1 MADPAA
7 NGGIAYG
14 VMSWA
19 EQRAWSV
26 DYAIEALAA
35 AGHPLA
41 PELEAALDD
50 LYPQAPPNP
59 ASEGF
64 LPVKAGEV
72 FTVGRWSIG
81 FDAATGGISTLA
93 DSVTGIKWLTPDD
106 GQGRLLGAAAYVTL
120 SAEDYA
126 VYTGPH
132 PDGYYPMPG
141 SAPSW
146 FLLDFGCVHT
156 PNTRMTVS
164 LSSPRVS
171 SLMAS

>member
-1 MADPAA
+1 MWTDAQLEAAIADPAA

-14 VMSWA
+14 IMSWA

-26 DYAIEALAA
+26 DYAIGALAA

-41 PELEAALDD
+41 ASLEAALVD
-50 LYPQAPPNP
+50 LSPQAPPSP
-59 ASEGF
+59 AAHGF
-64 LPVKAGEV
+64 IPAKAD
-72 FTVGRWSIG
+72 TVYAAGRWSIG
-81 FDAATGGISTLA
+81 FDGGTGGISTLTDA
-93 DSVTGIKWLTPDD
+93 VTGIKWLAPGD

-146 FLLDFGCVHT
+146 FLLDFG
-156 PNTRMTVS
+156 
-164 LSSPRVS
+164 
-171 SLMAS
+171 